1 MTPRGVLTTAPG
13 GREEGVDMRKA
24 LLAAVAAL
32 ALGGAYACGNT
43 CQDGCDKTEECFGA
57 ENVTETCVED
67 CETALEGDDAETQQ
81 KCLDCVVDT
90 ECDAITNGDCASDCG
105 G

>member
-1 MTPRGVLTTAPG
+1 MTPRGVQTTAFG
-13 GREEGVDMRKA
+13 AAEKEENMRKA

-57 ENVTETCVED
+57 ELVSETCVED
-67 CETALEGDDAETQQ
+67 CEKELEGDNADTQQ
-81 KCLDCVVDT
+81 KCIDCVADT
-90 ECDAITNGDCASDCG
+90 ECDAITAGDCTAACG